1 MEINKEHIIKIKSK
15 YLKSRRKQVLEIIL
29 GLTESKELIVTME
42 K

>member
-1 MEINKEHIIKIKSK
+1 MEINKEHIIKIKIK

>member
-1 MEINKEHIIKIKSK
+1 MEINKEHIIKIKIK
-15 YLKSRRKQVLEIIL
+15 YLKFRRKKVLEIIL